1 MLSGLYKIYN
11 KTFSHPTVDD
21 YYKRICT
28 RLSNII
34 FRIVCQLQIRSKHH
48 QLKTIGED
56 DLNSKEKYIVSLTS
70 FPLRIDHVWLTIES
84 ILRQISKPDA
94 IILWLYKGEFEGK
107 DSLPK
112 NLLKLEERG
121 LQIRFCD
128 ENIKPHKKYY
138 YTFQNYP
145 EANIITVDD
154 DIIYPPDLIKNFKRY
169 QRKFPGTICCTISRK
184 IKTDDSGTLPYQNWK
199 LEPKSI
205 EPSFQHLPIGAGG
218 VLYSPHT
225 LDPEVLN
232 IQILKKLALI
242 QDDLWLKIM
251 SIKKGAKVVSISN
264 EYPRFF
270 IPMIIKNNKQLMK
283 SNINGGQNDKA
294 MEDILNYY
302 GFSSSIF
309 QDPKYQQDQ
318 VPYTKTSS

>member
-1 MLSGLYKIYN
+1 MISSLYKIYN
-11 KTFSHPTVDD
+11 KTFYHPVFDN
-21 YYKRICT
+21 YYKRICI

-34 FRIVCQLQIRSKHH
+34 FSIVCQLQIRSNHH
-48 QLKTIGED
+48 QLKTIGQD

-70 FPLRIDHVWLTIES
+70 FPLRIDNVWLTIES

-94 IILWLYKGEFEGK
+94 IILWLYKGEFAGK

-112 NLLKLEERG
+112 NLLKLEKRG

-138 YTFQNYP
+138 YTFQDYP
-145 EANIITVDD
+145 DANIITVDD

-169 QRKFPGTICCTISRK
+169 QRKLPGTICCTISRK
-184 IKTDDSGTLPYQNWK
+184 IKTDDTGTLPYIYWK
-199 LEPKSI
+199 LEPKST

-225 LDPEVLN
+225 LDSEVLN
-232 IQILKKLALI
+232 IPILKKLAPM
-242 QDDLWLKIM
+242 QDDLWLKVM
-251 SIKKGAKVVSISN
+251 SIKKGAKVVCITS

-283 SNINGGQNDKA
+283 LNINGGQNDKA
-294 MEDILNYY
+294 MKGILNYY
-302 GFSSSIF
+302 GLSSSIF
-309 QDPKYQQDQ
+309 QNSKYQKDQ
-318 VPYTKTSS
+318 VPDIKTLS